1 MKRDRVQIVLWI
13 VTAVAF
19 ALLLAMALAGC
30 KTPQPIVQEVEREVI
45 RETTRTDTLVT
56 IEPDTASLHALLR
69 CDSAGQVLIAQLT
82 EEQGRRLAIE
92 ARLRNTDK
100 GTVIE
105 IDCKQ
110 DSLQRLV
117 AKLKESIIMSDSRK
131 RTETVT
137 LEVVPTYYK
146 GVSLA
151 FWIMVVLLVVATA
164 VRVLIR
170 VYLKK

>member
-30 KTPQPIVQEVEREVI
+30 KTTTCLPVTEYRDSIVTRYLHDTIQTYEKDSIFIHQKGDTVWRERWSIRYRDKIVERHDTIYQATQKHDVEI
-45 RETTRTDTLVT
+45 R
-56 IEPDTASLHALLR
+56 
-69 CDSAGQVLIAQLT
+69 
-82 EEQGRRLAIE
+82 
-92 ARLRNTDK
+92 
-100 GTVIE
+100 
-105 IDCKQ
+105 
-110 DSLQRLV
+110 
-117 AKLKESIIMSDSRK
+117 
-131 RTETVT
+131 
-137 LEVVPTYYK
+137 EVVPTYYK

-151 FWIMVVLLVVATA
+151 FWVLVVLLVVATI